1 MNVRSW
7 ILFLLLIPG
16 VSVQAQPDFDQ
27 ERAFDLLG
35 RALAQFEQIEHLP
48 ESRWLGRDQE
58 SATGRMNGFIDDA
71 IRTLDVPDLVSAR
84 ESYRKLE
91 ANIADE
97 RKRIAELRE
106 RRAFAPASDAT
117 TMTKYTPT
125 ETLRRFTASTRG
137 DYDLLIESHQANLDA
152 YEEELS
158 VIKNRMSESLAELGI
173 DMPADQLELWLS
185 SAIGDDVISMGV
197 VFQSIREVTL
207 QLAELTQESA
217 ENLEFAR
224 RYYGMVVILHK
235 LVVRMQEAFIRKI
248 DSEILPNLAAYQD
261 EADEII
267 AASRRLLRNG
277 GSRISLESNIAA
289 NELTK
294 QAIDLYM
301 RIVRSQRTKVSDA
314 LAISKREEQVAI
326 NTYQTVR
333 LSSHVSQLI
342 RDGLSTFETLSNLQI
357 PDTAEFQN
365 NEIREE
371 FKKLTERLNA
381 PM

>member
-27 ERAFDLLG
+27 EGAFDLLG
-35 RALAQFEQIEHLP
+35 RALAHFERIEHLP

-58 SATGRMNGFIDDA
+58 SATRRMNGFIDDT
-71 IRTLDVPDLVSAR
+71 IRMLDVPDLLSAR

-117 TMTKYTPT
+117 TITKYTPT

-137 DYDLLIESHQANLDA
+137 DYDLLIESHQVNLDA

-158 VIKNRMSESLAELGI
+158 VIKNQMSESLAEVGI

-207 QLAELTQESA
+207 QLAELTQESG

-267 AASRRLLRNG
+267 ATSRRLLRNG
-277 GSRISLESNIAA
+277 GSRSSLESNIAA

>member
-1 MNVRSW
+1 MNMRVW
-7 ILFLLLIPG
+7 FFFLFLIPG
-16 VSVQAQPDFDQ
+16 VSVQAEPHFDQ
-27 ERAFDLLG
+27 ERTFSLLS
-35 RALAQFEQIEHLP
+35 RALAQFEQIEQLP
-48 ESRWLGRDQE
+48 ESRWLRRDQE
-58 SATGRMNGFIDDA
+58 GATNRMNRFIDDA
-71 IRTLDVPDLVSAR
+71 IRTLDAPDLVKSR

-91 ANIADE
+91 TSIGDE
-97 RKRIAELRE
+97 KKRIAELRE
-106 RRAFAPASDAT
+106 RRAFAPASDVT
-117 TMTKYTPT
+117 TVTKYTPT
-125 ETLRRFTASTRG
+125 QTLRRLTASTRG
-137 DYDLLIESHQANLDA
+137 DYDLLIEAHQDNVDA
-152 YEEELS
+152 YERELS
-158 VIKNRMSESLAELGI
+158 LIKNRMSDSLAELEI

-207 QLAELTQESA
+207 RLAELTQESG

-235 LVVRMQEAFIRKI
+235 LVVRMQEDFIHKI
-248 DSEILPNLAAYQD
+248 DTDILPNLASYRD

-267 AASRRLLRNG
+267 TTSRRLLRDG
-277 GSRISLESNIAA
+277 GSRSSLESNIAA

-294 QAIDLYM
+294 QAINLYT
-301 RIVRSQRTKVSDA
+301 RIVQSQRKKVSEA
-314 LAISKREEQVAI
+314 LMISKREEQVAI

-371 FKKLTERLNA
+371 FRKLTERLNA

>member
-1 MNVRSW
+1 MNIRPWV
-7 ILFLLLIPG
+7 LFLLLIPG
-16 VSVQAQPDFDQ
+16 VSVQAEPNFDQ
-27 ERAFDLLG
+27 ERAFSLLG
-35 RALAQFEQIEHLP
+35 QALAQFEQIEHLP
-48 ESRWLGRDQE
+48 ESRWLRRDQE
-58 SATGRMNGFIDDA
+58 SATGRMNRFIDDA
-71 IRTLDVPDLVSAR
+71 IRTLDAPDLVKSR

-91 ANIADE
+91 ASIGDE
-97 RKRIAELRE
+97 KKRVAELRE
-106 RRAFAPASDAT
+106 RRAFAPASDT
-117 TMTKYTPT
+117 STITKYTPT
-125 ETLRRFTASTRG
+125 QTLRRFTASTRG
-137 DYDLLIESHQANLDA
+137 DYDLLIESHQANVDA
-152 YEEELS
+152 YEEQLS
-158 VIKNRMSESLAELGI
+158 LIKNDMSDALAELGI

-207 QLAELTQESA
+207 RLAELTQESG
-217 ENLEFAR
+217 ENLDFAR

-235 LVVRMQEAFIRKI
+235 LVVRMQEAFIEKI
-248 DSEILPNLAAYQD
+248 DSEILPNLASYRD
-261 EADEII
+261 EADGII
-267 AASRRLLRNG
+267 ASSRRLLRDG
-277 GSRISLESNIAA
+277 GRRSSLESNIAA

-294 QAIDLYM
+294 QAIDLYT
-301 RIVRSQRTKVSDA
+301 RIVQSQRKKVSEA
-314 LAISKREEQVAI
+314 LVISKREEQVAI

>member
-1 MNVRSW
+1 MNMRVW
-7 ILFLLLIPG
+7 FFFLFLIPG
-16 VSVQAQPDFDQ
+16 VSVQAEPHFDQ
-27 ERAFDLLG
+27 ERTFSLLS
-35 RALAQFEQIEHLP
+35 RALAQFEQIEQLP
-48 ESRWLGRDQE
+48 ESRWLRRDQE
-58 SATGRMNGFIDDA
+58 GATNRMNRFIDDA
-71 IRTLDVPDLVSAR
+71 IRTLDAPDLVKSR

-91 ANIADE
+91 TSIGDE
-97 RKRIAELRE
+97 KKRIAELRE
-106 RRAFAPASDAT
+106 RRAFAPASDVT
-117 TMTKYTPT
+117 TVTKYTPT
-125 ETLRRFTASTRG
+125 QTLRRLTASTRG
-137 DYDLLIESHQANLDA
+137 DYDLLIEAHQDNVDA
-152 YEEELS
+152 YERELS
-158 VIKNRMSESLAELGI
+158 LIKNRMSDSLAELGI

-207 QLAELTQESA
+207 RLAELTQESG

-235 LVVRMQEAFIRKI
+235 LVVRMQEDFIHKI
-248 DSEILPNLAAYQD
+248 DTDILPNLASYRD

-267 AASRRLLRNG
+267 TTSRRLLRDG
-277 GSRISLESNIAA
+277 GSRSSLESNIAA

-294 QAIDLYM
+294 QAINLYT
-301 RIVRSQRTKVSDA
+301 RIVQSQRKKVSEA
-314 LAISKREEQVAI
+314 LMISKREEQVAI